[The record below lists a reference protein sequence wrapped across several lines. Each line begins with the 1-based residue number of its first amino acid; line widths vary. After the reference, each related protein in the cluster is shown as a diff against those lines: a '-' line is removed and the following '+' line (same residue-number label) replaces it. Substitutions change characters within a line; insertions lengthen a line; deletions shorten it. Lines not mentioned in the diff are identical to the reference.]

1 MRLCLDRSSR
11 SKADTTNKPVANAR
25 SLTKITVRVLLLT
38 ALLGLTFSFRPV
50 FHASAPGADPALRMN
65 QIQVIGSHNSYKQAI
80 EPPLMKM
87 LLARDSARFSNLDY
101 QHVPLARQL
110 DLGLRKLEI
119 DVFFDPKGGRYANPL
134 GLQLVKQQGG
144 TPAPFD
150 PQGVMKEPGFKVL
163 HVQDIDFRSQCMRLR
178 DCLQDIKA
186 WSDAHPRHL
195 PIAISFNA
203 KTDIINQPGFVHPL
217 PFTAAAFDSLDA
229 ELLAVFPKT
238 RVITPDQVKGNYA
251 TLEAAVKAHQWPTI
265 EQARG
270 KVLFV
275 LDEGGE
281 KLATYVQGHPSLQG
295 RVMFVNARPG
305 QPEAAFVIL
314 NDPVQYHDSIQKL
327 VRSGYLVRT
336 RADEGTHEARKG
348 DSRRLEAALSSGAQF
363 ISTDYYL
370 PDGRFPT
377 NYQVRLPG
385 KRVAR
390 CNPVTQPTPCN
401 NATLEPKR

>member
-1 MRLCLDRSSR
+1 MRLFLDRSRR
-11 SKADTTNKPVANAR
+11 SKADTTHKPVANTP
-25 SLTKITVRVLLLT
+25 SLTKSTVRGLLLT
-38 ALLGLTFSFRPV
+38 GLLGLTFSFRPV
-50 FHASAPGADPALRMN
+50 FHSAAPVADPALRLN

-87 LLARDSARFSNLDY
+87 LLARDSARFSTLDY

-119 DVFFDPKGGRYANPL
+119 DVVFDPKGGRYANPL
-134 GLQLVKQQGG
+134 GLQLVKGQGG

-150 PQGVMKEPGFKVL
+150 PQGVMKAPGFKVL
-163 HVQDIDFRSQCMRLR
+163 HVQDIDFRSQCLRLR

-195 PIAISFNA
+195 PIVISFNA
-203 KTDIINQPGFVHPL
+203 KTDVINQPGFVHPL

-238 RVITPDQVKGNYA
+238 RVITPEAVKGNYA
-251 TLEAAVKAHQWPTI
+251 TLEAAVKAHQWPAI

-281 KLATYVQGHPSLQG
+281 KLATYVQGHASLQG

-305 QPEAAFVIL
+305 QPEAAFVVL
-314 NDPVQYHDSIQKL
+314 NDPVQYQDSIQKL

-370 PDGRFPT
+370 PDERFRT
-377 NYQVRLPG
+377 NYQVQLPG

-390 CNPVTQPTPCN
+390 CNPVARPTSCN
-401 NATLEPKR
+401 NAALEP